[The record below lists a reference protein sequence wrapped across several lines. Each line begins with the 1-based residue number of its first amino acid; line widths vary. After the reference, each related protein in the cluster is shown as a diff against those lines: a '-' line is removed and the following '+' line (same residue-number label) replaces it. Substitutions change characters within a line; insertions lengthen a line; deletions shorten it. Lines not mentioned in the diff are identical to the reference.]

1 MTFITAKK
9 SQSSLSKQ
17 KSHPNWDLDNLKC
30 PFDITA
36 GMESTFVKLDSV
48 ASEMLGILKE
58 K

>member
-1 MTFITAKK
+1 MTFITKKKK

-17 KSHPNWDLDNLKC
+17 NYHPNWDLDNLNAHLTSLLEWNIC
-30 PFDITA
+30 
-36 GMESTFVKLDSV
+36 KLDSA